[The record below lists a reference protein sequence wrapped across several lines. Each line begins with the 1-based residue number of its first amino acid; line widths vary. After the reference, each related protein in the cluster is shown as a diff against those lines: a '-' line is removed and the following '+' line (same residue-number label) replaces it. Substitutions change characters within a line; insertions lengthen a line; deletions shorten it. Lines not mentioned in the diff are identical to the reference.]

1 MYPVLRFA
9 LSLASARRAPELP
22 HTATHVSTHV
32 CWPWDLDPFL
42 ELNNGRTLTL
52 YDLGRFGLGQRIG
65 LLDLIKREGW
75 GLTVAG
81 SSARYRRRLR
91 IFDRFEMRTRTL
103 GWDDRFLYMEQTMWH
118 RGTCTSHLLV
128 RAAITDANGLVS
140 MARVTAAYGVSPE
153 SPPLPDWVV
162 AWIDAE
168 AQRPWPPMQ
177 GEGTDGL
184 HRAA

>member
-9 LSLASARRAPELP
+9 LTLVSARRAPDLP
-22 HTATHVSTHV
+22 HTGTYVSHHI

-52 YDLGRFGLGQRIG
+52 YDLGRFGLGQRMG
-65 LLDLIKREGW
+65 LLNLIKREGW
-75 GLTVAG
+75 GLTIAG

-91 IFDRFEMRTRTL
+91 AFDRFEMRTRMV
-103 GWDDRFLYMEQTMWH
+103 GWDGRFLYMEQTMWR

-128 RAAITDANGLVS
+128 RVAVTDRNGLVS
-140 MARVTAAYGVSPE
+140 TARVTAAYGVPPE
-153 SPPLPDWVV
+153 SPPLPDWVS

-177 GEGTDGL
+177 DDSPNGL
-184 HRAA
+184 GQAA